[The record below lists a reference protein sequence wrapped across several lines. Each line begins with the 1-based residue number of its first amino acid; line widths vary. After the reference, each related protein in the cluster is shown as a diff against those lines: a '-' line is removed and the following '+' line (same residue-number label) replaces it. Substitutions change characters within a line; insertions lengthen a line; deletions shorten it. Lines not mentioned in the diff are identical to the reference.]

1 MRVGVLVLRVMV
13 IDLHS
18 FGELWFTTQ
27 WITTCHLS
35 KVNNLR
41 CVLLAR

>member
-18 FGELWFTTQ
+18 FSELWFTTQ

-35 KVNNLR
+35 KATG